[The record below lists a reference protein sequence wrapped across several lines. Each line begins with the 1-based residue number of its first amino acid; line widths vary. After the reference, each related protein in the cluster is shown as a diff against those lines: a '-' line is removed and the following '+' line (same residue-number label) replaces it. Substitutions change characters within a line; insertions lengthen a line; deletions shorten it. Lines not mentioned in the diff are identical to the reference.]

1 MVFNRK
7 SEPKPIEGGATLSPG
22 HPGAGPD
29 AAGGPDPQL
38 AESVIGND
46 LTIEGQSITIR
57 CQGSLHVNGTIQAD
71 LHSAFL
77 IVGEAATIT
86 GAIAA
91 NRVDVLGRVY
101 GAIRG
106 AHVVLH
112 PSAQVE
118 GDIHSQMLSVQQG
131 ASFDGRSR
139 RVTDPREIAPE
150 LEPATASAPA
160 AAPASPAQLTA
171 PAEPAAAGQGPRP
184 FTMPMPG
191 QRLHS

>member
-7 SEPKPIEGGATLSPG
+7 SEPKSFEGGAARPAEQ
-22 HPGAGPD
+22 AGQD
-29 AAGGPDPQL
+29 AAFDAQDEL

-57 CQGSLHVNGTIQAD
+57 CKGSLRVNGTIQAD

-77 IVGEAATIT
+77 TVGEAATIT

-118 GDIHSQMLSVQQG
+118 GDIHSQLLSIEQG

-139 RVTDPREIAPE
+139 RVADPREIAPE
-150 LEPATASAPA
+150 LEPAAASPPA
-160 AAPASPAQLTA
+160 VVHAAPAQASVQG
-171 PAEPAAAGQGPRP
+171 EPAIAGQGPRP
-184 FTMPMPG
+184 FTMPMPS

>member
-7 SEPKPIEGGATLSPG
+7 SDPKPFESATTAEPAHAGAERSAT
-22 HPGAGPD
+22 AFD
-29 AAGGPDPQL
+29 APL
-38 AESVIGND
+38 AESVIGAD
-46 LTIEGQSITIR
+46 LTVEGQSITIR
-57 CQGSLHVNGTIQAD
+57 CKGSLRVNGTIQAE
-71 LHSAFL
+71 LHSAYL
-77 IVGEAATIT
+77 TVGEEATIT

-91 NRVDVLGRVY
+91 NRVDVMGRVY
-101 GAIRG
+101 GAIRA

-131 ASFDGRSR
+131 ACFDGRSR
-139 RVTDPREIAPE
+139 RVTDPREITPE
-150 LEPATASAPA
+150 LEPAAVSAPLGPV
-160 AAPASPAQLTA
+160 AAPAVPS
-171 PAEPAAAGQGPRP
+171 EPATAAPGPRP

>member
-7 SEPKPIEGGATLSPG
+7 PEPKPFEAGTATTRDG
-22 HPGAGPD
+22 YDGTGRD
-29 AAGGPDPQL
+29 ASAYDAPL

-57 CQGSLHVNGTIQAD
+57 CKGSLRVNGTIQAD

-77 IVGEAATIT
+77 TVGEAATIT

-91 NRVDVLGRVY
+91 NRVDVMGRVY
-101 GAIRG
+101 GAIRA

-118 GDIHSQMLSVQQG
+118 GDIHSQMLAVQQG

-150 LEPATASAPA
+150 LEPAVASAAAVPTGVPA
-160 AAPASPAQLTA
+160 AAPAEPITA
-171 PAEPAAAGQGPRP
+171 AQGPRP

>member
-7 SEPKPIEGGATLSPG
+7 SEPKSFEGGAARPAEPAGRSTAFDAQAELS
-22 HPGAGPD
+22 
-29 AAGGPDPQL
+29 
-38 AESVIGND
+38 ESVIGSD

-57 CQGSLHVNGTIQAD
+57 CKGSLRVNGTIQAD

-77 IVGEAATIT
+77 TVGEAATIT

-91 NRVDVLGRVY
+91 DQVDVLGRVY

-106 AHVVLH
+106 ARVVLH

-118 GDIHSQMLSVQQG
+118 GDIHSQLLSIEQG

-139 RVTDPREIAPE
+139 RIADASEIAPE
-150 LEPATASAPA
+150 LEPAVTSPSAGFPSAPA
-160 AAPASPAQLTA
+160 QPSAPSEAAP
-171 PAEPAAAGQGPRP
+171 GQGPRP

>member
-7 SEPKPIEGGATLSPG
+7 SEPKSFEAARPAEQ
-22 HPGAGPD
+22 AGQD
-29 AAGGPDPQL
+29 AAFDAHAEL

-57 CQGSLHVNGTIQAD
+57 CKGSLRVNGTIQAD

-77 IVGEAATIT
+77 TVGEAATIT

-118 GDIHSQMLSVQQG
+118 GDIHSQLLSVEQG

-139 RVTDPREIAPE
+139 RVADPREIAPE
-150 LEPATASAPA
+150 LEPAAVSPPAPA
-160 AAPASPAQLTA
+160 VGHAAPAQASAQG
-171 PAEPAAAGQGPRP
+171 EPEIAGQGPRP